1 MDRASDYG
9 SEGWGFESLQ
19 VHKTSRY
26 NERFFCFMS
35 GSKGYRRALTHYKME
50 KNDNLHY
57 KRITETIPIVKIRL
71 RSDAL
76 DRTGKGVIQLE
87 LYRHHKKMTFSAGI
101 KVEPKDWNEV
111 TMRVRKSHPR
121 HEDYNLILDGAL
133 AKLTNVF
140 IKYRLQDKGLTY
152 ELIKDEY
159 ERPNTGFNYLE
170 WLGIEIES
178 RRGEVTDS
186 TIEQFNAHR
195 MKLMEFKKTVS
206 FAELSEDL
214 FANFNKHMK
223 VKLKNESNTRWNTLK
238 THRTFIN
245 IAKRKGIVTFNP
257 LDRMPVKRAQTDR
270 VFLDNNEVKL
280 LLDLYHK
287 KTLTDTY
294 QTVLRH
300 FLFSCYTGL
309 RVSDL
314 ERIKM
319 EDIVHN
325 LLIVTAKKTRNSSGA
340 TARIPLV
347 PGALEMIA
355 DETGTRTKGVIFKLF
370 SEPRMRTYIKLI
382 VAHAKISKKIT
393 WNSGRH
399 TFATNFLKATNN
411 LAALQKLLGHS
422 SISMSMVY
430 AHIMTEDLEREMDI
444 FAKI

>member
-1 MDRASDYG
+1 
-9 SEGWGFESLQ
+9 
-19 VHKTSRY
+19 
-26 NERFFCFMS
+26 
-35 GSKGYRRALTHYKME
+35 
-50 KNDNLHY
+50 
-57 KRITETIPIVKIRL
+57 
-71 RSDAL
+71 L
-76 DRTGKGVIQLE
+76 DRDGKGTIQLV
-87 LYRHHKKMTFSAGI
+87 LYQHQKKMSFYSGV
-101 KVEPKDWNEV
+101 KVTVKDWDDKEKK
-111 TMRVRKSHPR
+111 VRKSHKQAS
-121 HEDYNLILDGAL
+121 DLNLIIDTAK
-133 AKLTNVF
+133 AKLTNIFV
-140 IKYRLQDKGLTY
+140 KYRLQDKEVTF
-152 ELIKDEY
+152 ELLKDEY
-159 ERPNTGFNYLE
+159 DRPNTGFDYLE
-170 WLGIEIES
+170 WLKEAIEA

-195 MKLMEFKKTVS
+195 VKLQEFKKTVA

-245 IAKRKGIVTFNP
+245 IAKRKGIVTMNP

-270 VFLDNNEVKL
+270 VFLDNKEVKL
-280 LLDLYHK
+280 LFDLYHK
-287 KTLTDTY
+287 KTLVDTY
-294 QTVLRH
+294 QCILRH

-314 ERIKM
+314 ERIKL

-325 LLIVTAKKTRNSSGA
+325 LLIVTPKKTKNSSGA
-340 TARIPLV
+340 TIRIPLV

-355 DETGTRTKGVIFKLF
+355 DEAGTRTKGVIFKLF
-370 SEPRMRTYIKLI
+370 SEPRMRKYIKLI

-422 SISMSMVY
+422 NISMTMVY
-430 AHIMTEDLEREMDI
+430 AHIMTDDLEREMDA
-444 FAKI
+444 FGKI

>member
-1 MDRASDYG
+1 MKENTKSH
-9 SEGWGFESLQ
+9 
-19 VHKTSRY
+19 HK
-26 NERFFCFMS
+26 
-35 GSKGYRRALTHYKME
+35 H
-50 KNDNLHY
+50 
-57 KRITETIPIVKIRL
+57 ITDSIPNVKINF
-71 RSDAL
+71 RSEVL
-76 DRTGKGVIQLE
+76 DRDGKGTIQLV
-87 LYRHHKKMTFSAGI
+87 LYQHQKKMSFYSGV
-101 KVEPKDWNEV
+101 KVTVKDWDDKEKK
-111 TMRVRKSHPR
+111 VRKSHKQAS
-121 HEDYNLILDGAL
+121 DLNLIIDTAK
-133 AKLTNVF
+133 AKLTNIFV
-140 IKYRLQDKGLTY
+140 KYRLQDKEVTF
-152 ELIKDEY
+152 ELLKDEY
-159 ERPNTGFNYLE
+159 DRPNTGFDYLE
-170 WLGIEIES
+170 WLKGAIEA

-195 MKLMEFKKTVS
+195 VKLQEFKKTVA

-245 IAKRKGIVTFNP
+245 IAKRKGIVTMNP

-270 VFLDNNEVKL
+270 VFLDNKEVKL

-287 KTLTDTY
+287 NTLPETY
-294 QTVLRH
+294 QTILRH

-340 TARIPLV
+340 TTRIPLV

-355 DETGTRTKGVIFKLF
+355 DEAGTRTKGVIFKLF
-370 SEPRMRTYIKLI
+370 SEPRMRKYIKLI

-422 SISMSMVY
+422 NISMTMVY
-430 AHIMTEDLEREMDI
+430 AHIMTDDLEREMDV
-444 FAKI
+444 FGKI